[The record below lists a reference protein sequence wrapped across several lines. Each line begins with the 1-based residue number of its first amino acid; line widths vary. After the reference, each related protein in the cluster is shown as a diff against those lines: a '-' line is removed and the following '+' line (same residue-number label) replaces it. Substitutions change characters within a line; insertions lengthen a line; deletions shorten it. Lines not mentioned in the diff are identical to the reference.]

1 MHKSKRKEFMELTT
15 TDYFYR
21 LSKNQKLAVINFL
34 SVIAVSDKGP
44 KMNNDVAAIINMC
57 YKEFRVTGD
66 EFLEYIAIGGREQTA
81 RDLKRLNEGN
91 FLGLIMITA
100 ELCGANGTTTE
111 EEYEALEEWL
121 VEMGMTVDEWIDFG
135 NCEKLE

>member
-1 MHKSKRKEFMELTT
+1 MHKSKRKEILDFTT

-44 KMNNDVAAIINMC
+44 KLNKDVEALINMC
-57 YKEFRVTGD
+57 YKEFRVSGD

-81 RDLKRLNEGN
+81 RDLKRMNEMN
-91 FLGLIMITA
+91 FLGLIIITA
-100 ELCGANGTTTE
+100 ELCEMNGSTTE
-111 EEYEALEEWL
+111 EEYEALEGWL
-121 VEMGMTVDEWIDFG
+121 EEMDMTIDDWIDFG
-135 NCEKLE
+135 NGGKLE